1 MRMALAL
8 ARRAQDEGEVP
19 VGCVVVCDGA
29 VVGRGWNRREQTQ
42 NALEHAEMMA
52 LDEACRALDVPR
64 PIWLPKNERE
74 FSSFRMTAFT
84 QDHFVEEIHFERMEI
99 EFIDDVRRKSKDP
112 RNDFGF

>member
-1 MRMALAL
+1 MTGLWVRLMKRHRIERQKTIYCDYAG
-8 ARRAQDEGEVP
+8 ARD
-19 VGCVVVCDGA
+19 
-29 VVGRGWNRREQTQ
+29 
-42 NALEHAEMMA
+42 A

-99 EFIDDVRRKSKDP
+99 EFIDDARRKSKDP